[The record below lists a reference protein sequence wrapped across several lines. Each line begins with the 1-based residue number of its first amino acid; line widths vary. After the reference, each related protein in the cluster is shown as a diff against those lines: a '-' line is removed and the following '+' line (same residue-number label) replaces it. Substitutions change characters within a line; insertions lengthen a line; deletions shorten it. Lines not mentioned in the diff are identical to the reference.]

1 MTHPAV
7 LLRLVYAAS
16 CSGGP
21 VIEKCTMKSCDWP
34 ALVLLGWL
42 TLAGC
47 QGGSGTEKVGGNLGS
62 TAKAGEPLAA
72 APGKRVAIVD
82 GQEVSMA
89 NLQASLAEVGGAVAL
104 EEFVIDSR
112 LARMAQEAGVRLDD
126 EAVQRERLALIDS
139 VARGS
144 DLSPEQA
151 VGFVD
156 RFRRARGL
164 GPKRFDALLKRN
176 GLMRAIVA
184 SEVAVTQAEVDEA
197 IRAATGPRVLARIV
211 VTPAFA
217 TASAAAQ
224 RVRAAGGLEARKAIM
239 ALIASSDSIDASA
252 ARGGQIGP
260 MSAADPA
267 LVSTL
272 RTALSLPVGEV
283 SDVFAIE
290 GSFAVLL
297 VEDVTPAP
305 ADANAVDPEAVRAQ
319 IRLRKEREAM
329 DRLGAALLGQ
339 GRVIVTDEGL
349 RWAWESRPGG

>member
-1 MTHPAV
+1 
-7 LLRLVYAAS
+7 
-16 CSGGP
+16 
-21 VIEKCTMKSCDWP
+21 MK
-34 ALVLLGWL
+34 
-42 TLAGC
+42 T
-47 QGGSGTEKVGGNLGS
+47 
-62 TAKAGEPLAA
+62 GERGAQ

-89 NLQASLAEVGGAVAL
+89 DLQASLAEVGGAVAL

-144 DLSPEQA
+144 DLSTEQA
-151 VGFVD
+151 VAFVD

-164 GPKRFDALLKRN
+164 GPRRFDALLQRN
-176 GLMRAIVA
+176 GLMRALVA
-184 SEVAVTQAEVDEA
+184 SEVAVTQSEVDEA

-239 ALIASSDSIDASA
+239 ALIASSDSTDASA

-260 MSAADPA
+260 MSAAA
-267 LVSTL
+267 LAVSTL

-290 GSFAVLL
+290 GVSRCSWSRAAPRRPRMRMLL
-297 VEDVTPAP
+297 TLKLCGPRSGFE
-305 ADANAVDPEAVRAQ
+305 
-319 IRLRKEREAM
+319 KSERPWTGSGP
-329 DRLGAALLGQ
+329 LCS
-339 GRVIVTDEGL
+339 VK
-349 RWAWESRPGG
+349 GG